1 MTVPKCP
8 VPDRTLAVDLSW
20 GFDTTGVGNGDGDEA
35 IDILFTS
42 ESCAISGGHSGR
54 LFALAGETGRE

>member
-1 MTVPKCP
+1 M
-8 VPDRTLAVDLSW
+8 DLSW

-35 IDILFTS
+35 IDILVTS